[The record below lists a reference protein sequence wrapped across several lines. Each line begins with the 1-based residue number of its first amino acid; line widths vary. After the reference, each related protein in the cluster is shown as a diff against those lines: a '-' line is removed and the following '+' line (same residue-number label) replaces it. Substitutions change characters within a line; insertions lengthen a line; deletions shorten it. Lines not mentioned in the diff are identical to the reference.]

1 MVRDQ
6 AIVQKPAAD
15 GLVFDHGLNG
25 RVPSIESES
34 MQSDITIDRQIAVL
48 SRLSQ
53 QCQALKDELA
63 ALRHQTKDVAQQRD
77 EELAT
82 LNRQNESFLESELHR
97 VYTHAREQQ
106 DNLNVDIE
114 SRHATFVQQKDR
126 RLRELQSS
134 LAEQVQRLEEH
145 RSSETW
151 MLQTVLDEDTDD
163 SPAADFE
170 RETEAFTTQKA
181 FLDDRF
187 ESLRQQIQRSAEY
200 LAECHSS
207 SDPQAPPPQIEDV
220 RSRSRLREMAVEASD
235 QALAEAGRLEHL
247 KLPHWIRGGRL
258 WGGCLL
264 AFILLWIPVLV
275 VRADLRA
282 FINPELTNPDWH
294 WLGVSAVIA
303 ATAVALAAT
312 VLVVLVQSRLRH
324 GFDVVQQHVSNADA
338 ARQRWEQ
345 RSEKQ
350 LDRMER
356 VAEEW
361 RQQVEARRIRHTQ
374 RLQQEADNQIADL
387 RSATAHKVGAVREEF
402 DRLQQQLDDERQSG
416 EQQIQEWL
424 DNEDSRVRTV
434 AAEQTGATT
443 AACEHRHQKAV
454 AELQRQ
460 AQETISRWNQALA
473 QIRTIA
479 QESAAAAAAT
489 RRWPELH
496 SGWDAPTK
504 MPSYFSVA
512 DLLVTVPKPPQEKD
526 QQAAANLCVE
536 LPAVLR
542 FPTDT
547 SILVEHDS
555 GGREAAI
562 SFIRTQILKLLTII
576 PPGRIRLTLIDPV
589 GLGQSF
595 SAMMHLA
602 DFDELLI
609 HNRIWTDASQIR
621 DQLQKVTEH
630 MENVFQ
636 TYLRSEF
643 QTIEEYNA
651 SAGEVAEPYH
661 FVVVAGFPTAFS
673 EESARHLSSILTSGP
688 RCGVHALMA
697 ANPALPT
704 PPSFDPDDLKNHCVR
719 FRVVDGVVQPQCDF
733 PPSILFEAFPEPAAG
748 QYVKLVRAVG
758 EASKDARRV
767 EVSFTRIAP
776 RDDEIWSH
784 STADGIDLPI
794 GRAGAARLQ
803 FMRLGRGTSQHA
815 LVAGKTGSGKSTLL
829 HILITNLAMHYSPDE
844 IQFYLIDFKKGV
856 EFRSYAAHRLPHA
869 RVIAIESDREFGL
882 SVLERLDEILQER
895 GDLFR
900 SRGVQDVPAFREQ
913 FPAETMP
920 RLLLLIDEFQ
930 EFFVA
935 EDRVSSRA
943 SLLLDRLIRQGR
955 AFGIHVLL
963 GSQTLGGAYSLAR
976 STLGQV
982 AVRIALQCSESDAH
996 LILSEDNSAA
1006 RLLTRP
1012 GEAIYNDA
1020 NGLMEG
1026 NHPFQIAWLD
1036 EARREEAIHS
1046 MLAQQPAD
1054 HTEYSMVVFEGNVPP
1069 TVELCSPLNAQLTGG
1084 SDATR
1089 RAADEVRIW
1098 LGEPVAIAAPTRIDL
1113 RRASGQNVLI
1123 VGQDES
1129 MADSILALAA
1139 LSVCVPARAATPVP
1153 VAEPKVI
1160 MLRADRDSEA
1170 RQRFDQI
1177 AAYLPTDRF
1186 ESRSAA
1192 DCKAVVEQVL
1202 AEVARREEDS
1212 ELANGAEQLLV
1223 IRDIGQFRDLR
1234 RDEDDFGMSGF
1245 GEAKPATVSGMF
1257 GDIIKRGPL
1266 VGIHVIV
1273 WSDTF
1278 SNAMRWLSN
1287 SLLREFED
1295 RIAFRMNQTDSASL
1309 VDTPVAASLG
1319 PGRAVLY
1326 RDQTGTIEKFR
1337 PFAWPTA
1344 AWLESLDTAAAV
1356 EKPEPGGFD
1365 IDSLTIE

>member
-1 MVRDQ
+1 M
-6 AIVQKPAAD
+6 
-15 GLVFDHGLNG
+15 
-25 RVPSIESES
+25 S
-34 MQSDITIDRQIAVL
+34 SDITINNQIAQL
-48 SRLSQ
+48 TNLSQ
-53 QCQALKDELA
+53 HCQALKDRLAEL
-63 ALRHQTKDVAQQRD
+63 RNQMEDVAQQRD
-77 EELAT
+77 EELAM
-82 LNRQNESFLESELHR
+82 LNRQNESFLETELHR
-97 VYTHAREQQ
+97 IYTHAREQQ
-106 DNLNVDIE
+106 DNLDVDLK
-114 SRHATFVQQKDR
+114 SRRSAIVEQKDR
-126 RLRELQSS
+126 RIAELQQD
-134 LAEQVQRLEEH
+134 LATQVGQLEE
-145 RSSETW
+145 RRNSETW
-151 MLQTVLDEDTDD
+151 VLQTVLDENTDD
-163 SPAADFE
+163 SPVSEYE
-170 RETEAFTTQKA
+170 REVDAYATQTA

-187 ESLRQQIQRSAEY
+187 ESLRLQIQQTSEY

-207 SDPQAPPPQIEDV
+207 VDLQSPPPQVEEV
-220 RSRSRLREMAVEASD
+220 RSRAKLQEMVITASD
-235 QALAEAGRLEHL
+235 QALAEAGLLEKL

-258 WGGCLL
+258 WGGCALT
-264 AFILLWIPVLV
+264 FILVLVPVLAS
-275 VRADLRA
+275 RADLRA
-282 FINPELTNPDWH
+282 FINPELTSPDWQ
-294 WLGVSAVIA
+294 WLGVSSLIA
-303 ATAVALAAT
+303 ATAAALSAT
-312 VLVVLVQSRLRH
+312 VLVVMVQSRLRS
-324 GFDVVQQHVSNADA
+324 GFDAMQQHVSNAEA
-338 ARQRWEQ
+338 ARLKWQQ
-345 RSEKQ
+345 RSEKEI
-350 LDRMER
+350 DRMER

-361 RQQVEARRIRHTQ
+361 RQQVEASRLKHTERVQ
-374 RLQQEADNQIADL
+374 QQTDLQISGV
-387 RSATAHKVGAVREEF
+387 RSETAHTIAGIRDEC
-402 DRLQQQLDDERQSG
+402 DRLQQQLDEEQRSMSQATQTWLER
-416 EQQIQEWL
+416 
-424 DNEDSRVRTV
+424 EDARVRAV
-434 AAEQTGATT
+434 AAEQTRSTI
-443 AACEHRHQKAV
+443 AACEQRFNRAV
-454 AELQRQ
+454 AELRNKSR
-460 AQETISRWNQALA
+460 ETVDRWKECLSQM
-473 QIRTIA
+473 RGIA
-479 QESAAAAAAT
+479 RDSAASAAET
-489 RRWPELH
+489 RRWPDLQH
-496 SGWDAPTK
+496 VWDAPTR
-504 MPSYFSVA
+504 MPSYLSVA
-512 DLLVTVPKPPQEKD
+512 DLLVTVPKPPD
-526 QQAAANLCVE
+526 DSQQDSAANLCVE

-542 FPTDT
+542 FPADT

-555 GGREAAI
+555 VGRETAI
-562 SFIRTQILKLLTII
+562 SFIRAQILKLLTVI

-609 HNRIWTDASQIR
+609 HSRIWTDGTQIR
-621 DQLQKVTEH
+621 EQLQKVTEH

-661 FVVVAGFPTAFS
+661 FVVIAGFPTAFA

-688 RCGVHALMA
+688 RCGVHALIA
-697 ANPALPT
+697 SNPAMAT

-719 FRVVDGVVQPQCDF
+719 FRVTDGTVQPHAAL
-733 PPSILFEAFPEPAAG
+733 PESILFEAYPEPAAEK
-748 QYVKLVRAVG
+748 YVKLVRMVG

-776 RDDEIWSH
+776 RNDEIWSH

-829 HILITNLAMHYSPDE
+829 HILITNLALHYSPDE

-869 RVIAIESDREFGL
+869 RVVAIESDREFGL
-882 SVLERLDEILQER
+882 SVLERLDEVLQER

-913 FPAETMP
+913 FPSESMP

-1020 NGLMEG
+1020 NGLLEG

-1036 EARREEAIHS
+1036 EARREEAIRT
-1046 MLAQQPAD
+1046 MLALHPEQHGD
-1054 HTEYSMVVFEGNVPP
+1054 YSMVVFEGNVPP
-1069 TVELCSPLNAQLTGG
+1069 TVELCGPLNAQLSGG
-1084 SDATR
+1084 DDATR
-1089 RAADEVRIW
+1089 HPSDEVRIW

-1129 MADSILALAA
+1129 MADSILGLAA
-1139 LSVCVPARAATPVP
+1139 LSVCVPPRPKGSDPTS
-1153 VAEPKVI
+1153 EPKVVL
-1160 MLRADRDSEA
+1160 LRSDRDTEA
-1170 RQRFDQI
+1170 RRRFDDV
-1177 AAYLPTDRF
+1177 AGYLPSTRF
-1186 ESRSAA
+1186 EAHSAA
-1192 DCKAVVEQVL
+1192 DCKTVVEAVL
-1202 AEVARREEDS
+1202 AEVTRRESDS
-1212 ELANGAEQLLV
+1212 ELASGAELLLV

-1266 VGIHVIV
+1266 VGVHVIV
-1273 WSDTF
+1273 WTDTF

-1309 VDTPVAASLG
+1309 VDTPVASTLG

-1344 AWLESLDTAAAV
+1344 NWLTSLNRNSSAGQT
-1356 EKPEPGGFD
+1356 ELGGFD
-1365 IDSLTIE
+1365 IDSLKIE